1 LRVADNTGVLPWWG
15 ERWHQAAFVFFV
27 VSWGLCVAV
36 YLRDAFAP
44 DWMISLVLG
53 SGLLTSLVTLGRQ
66 LPLQNVV
73 VVGIVFGSAGA
84 VWAWFVGTSLD
95 WSDGLNWRTT
105 VFWTIVL
112 LNARAIGQ
120 FLLRSRRGRSFYGLE
135 LMGVTG
141 SVFALCQAALY
152 KDEIHFLV
160 APLAVAGLL
169 FITLPLMLGKRPDDP
184 PVSWQP
190 IVVLMLSLAWGLLP
204 RL

>member
-1 LRVADNTGVLPWWG
+1 MADNTGVLPWWG
-15 ERWHQAAFVFFV
+15 ERWHKAAFVFFLLC
-27 VSWGLCVAV
+27 WGLGVTVHLRAV
-36 YLRDAFAP
+36 FAP
-44 DWMISLVLG
+44 DWMTNLVLW
-53 SGLLTSLVTLGRQ
+53 SGLLTSVVTLGRQ

-73 VVGIVFGSAGA
+73 VVGIVFGLAA
-84 VWAWFVGTSLD
+84 AIWAWFVGTSLD
-95 WSDGLNWRTT
+95 WSGGPNWRTT

-141 SVFALCQAALY
+141 GVFALCQAALY

-169 FITLPLMLGKRPDDP
+169 FITLPLMLGKRTDEPR
-184 PVSWQP
+184 VSWQP
-190 IVVLMLSLAWGLLP
+190 IVVLTLSLPWGLLL
-204 RL
+204 RV